1 MTQPAYDVLSEKR
14 RLESAGVP
22 AGQAEAILESV
33 THATTVNE
41 EWKRKLDHVQGSAAS
56 LKADVGTLKADVGA
70 LKTDVG
76 ALKADVSALK
86 TDVSALK
93 ADVGA
98 LKTDVGALKTDVS
111 ALKADV
117 GALKVGLASVK
128 AEMATKKDVEAAVA
142 VLRADMYRAL
152 WVQGLSLGTL
162 ILGLAV
168 LVATAAVF

>member
-22 AGQAEAILESV
+22 ARQAEAILESV

-41 EWKRKLDHVQGSAAS
+41 EWKRKLDHVQGSVTR
-56 LKADVGTLKADVGA
+56 LKADVG
-70 LKTDVG
+70 
-76 ALKADVSALK
+76 
-86 TDVSALK
+86 ALK

-98 LKTDVGALKTDVS
+98 LKADVGALKADVG

>member
-22 AGQAEAILESV
+22 AEQAEAILESL
-33 THATTVNE
+33 TRATTVNE
-41 EWKRKLDHVQGSAAS
+41 KWGRKLDHVEGSVTR
-56 LKADVGTLKADVGA
+56 LEADVGA
-70 LKTDVG
+70 LK
-76 ALKADVSALK
+76 A
-86 TDVSALK
+86 
-93 ADVGA
+93 
-98 LKTDVGALKTDVS
+98 
-111 ALKADV
+111 
-117 GALKVGLASVK
+117 GLAGVK

>member
-22 AGQAEAILESV
+22 ARQAEAILESV

-41 EWKRKLDHVQGSAAS
+41 EWKRKLDHVQGSVTR
-56 LKADVGTLKADVGA
+56 LKADVG
-70 LKTDVG
+70 
-76 ALKADVSALK
+76 
-86 TDVSALK
+86 ALK

-98 LKTDVGALKTDVS
+98 LKADVGALKADVGALKADVGALKADVG

>member
-22 AGQAEAILESV
+22 AEQAEAILESV
-33 THATTVNE
+33 TRATAVNE
-41 EWKRKLDHVQGSAAS
+41 EWQQKLDHVQGSVTR
-56 LKADVGTLKADVGA
+56 LEADVGGLKADVGA
-70 LKTDVG
+70 LKADVG
-76 ALKADVSALK
+76 G
-86 TDVSALK
+86 LK
-93 ADVGA
+93 ADVGGLKA
-98 LKTDVGALKTDVS
+98 DVGGLKADVGGLKTDVGG
-111 ALKADV
+111 LKADV
-117 GALKVGLASVK
+117 GGLKTGLADVK
-128 AEMATKKDVEAAVA
+128 TEMATKKDVEAAVA